1 MKTITLL
8 ALLAL
13 SACAAAPPVDENSE
27 PIVNLA
33 GRDIGLFDRELG
45 QCQNGARAF
54 ADRKPAQ
61 GATVVGVNYN
71 TPYQRLVKNCLSARG
86 YRVMN

>member
-13 SACAAAPPVDENSE
+13 SACAAPPVDETSE

-33 GRDIGLFDRELG
+33 GRDIGLFDPELV

-61 GATVVGVNYN
+61 GAPVVGVNYN